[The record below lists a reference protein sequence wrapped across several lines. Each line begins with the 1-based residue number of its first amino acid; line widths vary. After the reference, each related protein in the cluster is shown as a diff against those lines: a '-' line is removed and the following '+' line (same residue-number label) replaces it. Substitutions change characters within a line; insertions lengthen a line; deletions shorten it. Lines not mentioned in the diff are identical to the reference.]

1 MATGAIR
8 KKGPVAHVFGGRLCL
23 DYVNTVDAWSRPATR
38 NDLPDYAALLAWARQ
53 LRALPDP
60 LLDALRDE
68 CARHPAQAG
77 RVHRQALELR
87 SLLLRIFSRTAEGE
101 PLAPDDVRQFEAW
114 SQRAR
119 QCEVLRP
126 GQPWAFELAPDKAD
140 LAAPLLAVVVSA
152 MQLLTSEAL
161 SRVKSCPGPIGCGWL
176 FLDLSKNRS
185 RRWCSMQHCG
195 TRAKFQPADA

>member
-23 DYVNTVDAWSRPATR
+23 DYVNTVDAWSRPPTR

-60 LLDALRDE
+60 LLGALQGE
-68 CARHPAQAG
+68 SALHPAQAA
-77 RVHRQALELR
+77 RVHRHALELR
-87 SLLLRIFSRTAEGE
+87 SLLWRIFSRTAEGR
-101 PLAPDDVRQFEAW
+101 LIAPDDVREFDAW
-114 SQRAR
+114 SRRAR
-119 QCEVLRP
+119 ERELLRP

-152 MQLLTSEAL
+152 LQLLTSVEL

-195 TRAKFQPADA
+195 TRAKFLPAAT